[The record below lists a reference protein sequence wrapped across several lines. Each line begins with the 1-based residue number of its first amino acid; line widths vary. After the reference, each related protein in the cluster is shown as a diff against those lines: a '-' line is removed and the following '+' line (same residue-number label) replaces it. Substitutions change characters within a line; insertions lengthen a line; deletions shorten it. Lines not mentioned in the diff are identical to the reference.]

1 MGPRAE
7 RQRSLPSGSRHISV
21 VFLSDVTA
29 GVTILLQ
36 GAMARSPD
44 HAKGSHGDQSTVGVE
59 PSSASPPPLEEPDS
73 GPRPFAWE
81 GVGDVLLADDEP
93 TVRHVAARALQ
104 RLGFTVISCAN
115 GREAVEIFGAE
126 PARWKLVVLDLTM
139 PVMAGDEALERILAI
154 RPEIAALLCSGYSE
168 EDVRDRFG
176 SLGRVAFL
184 PKPFTVRALSEAVR
198 AVLGPPD

>member
-1 MGPRAE
+1 MGAHAE
-7 RQRSLPSGSRHISV
+7 RQRSLPGGSRHISV
-21 VFLSDVTA
+21 GFLSDVRSV
-29 GVTILLQ
+29 VTILLQ

-44 HAKGSHGDQSTVGVE
+44 HAGGSLGEQSTAGVE
-59 PSSASPPPLEEPDS
+59 PPSASPQPFEEPDS
-73 GPRPFAWE
+73 GHRPFAWH
-81 GVGDVLLADDEP
+81 GVGEVLLADDEP

-104 RLGFTVISCAN
+104 RLGFTVTPCAN
-115 GREAVEIFGAE
+115 GREAVDIFGAE

-139 PVMAGDEALERILAI
+139 PVMAGDEALERILAM
-154 RPEIAALLCSGYSE
+154 RPEVAALLYSGYSE